1 MKRSP
6 LAAVVIGI
14 ALVLYI
20 YTSSIRPTPAV
31 KEAQAT
37 LTEQIKE
44 ALLNIKNSESPEA
57 QMKGVLQM
65 KSLAD
70 KYPQNADLQWNM
82 GLFSMQS
89 GQHQKAVNRFEKVIQ
104 LDDDRLEAHMQ
115 LALSY
120 VALEDTSQA
129 QTALSVLIEKSEGD
143 MQDRAITM
151 LEKLK

>member
-6 LAAVVIGI
+6 LVAVVIGI

-20 YTSSIRPTPAV
+20 YTSSVRPTPAI

-44 ALLNIKNSESPEA
+44 ALTNIKNSQSPEA

-82 GLFSMQS
+82 GLFSVQS
-89 GQHQKAVNRFEKVIQ
+89 GQYSKAINRFEKVVQ
-104 LDDDRLEAHMQ
+104 LDENRLEAHMQ

-120 VALEDTSQA
+120 VALKDTTQA
-129 QTALSVLIEKSEGD
+129 RNTLSKLIEKSDGD
-143 MQDRAITM
+143 MQIRAVTM